1 MLIDLLFQITSDI
14 SDNDLLRSA
23 KYLKP
28 QHVKRF
34 AEVYDDDSRY
44 LHSELEKYDNSDTQI
59 KAFHV
64 LRAMLRRNPNI
75 SRNNLKETLSLL
87 GFNEAAK
94 K

>member
-1 MLIDLLFQITSDI
+1 MPIDLLFQIKSDI

-28 QHVKRF
+28 QHVKKF

-44 LHSELEKYDNSDTQI
+44 LHSELEKYNNSDAQT
-59 KAFHV
+59 KAVHV
-64 LRAMLRRNPNI
+64 LRAMLRRNPDTN
-75 SRNNLKETLSLL
+75 RENLKEKLSLL
-87 GFNEAAK
+87 GFNDAAK